1 MSGCRIGHTDT
12 PTTEQRNTKFRPYL
26 CPPKTETPMAT
37 ETTSTGKYWLY
48 FLISLVLT
56 IIALMFFNQWFWVF
70 LPFTLTF
77 LVMALD
83 YM

>member
-1 MSGCRIGHTDT
+1 
-12 PTTEQRNTKFRPYL
+12 
-26 CPPKTETPMAT
+26 MAT
-37 ETTSTGKYWLY
+37 DSKKDTRKYWLY
-48 FLISLVLT
+48 FLVSLGLT
-56 IIALMFFNQWFWVF
+56 FAGLMFFNQWFWVF

>member
-1 MSGCRIGHTDT
+1 MAS
-12 PTTEQRNTKFRPYL
+12 TTADRRKF
-26 CPPKTETPMAT
+26 
-37 ETTSTGKYWLY
+37 WLY
-48 FLISLVLT
+48 FLVFALLT
-56 IIALMFFNQWFWVF
+56 VIALMFFNQWFWVF

>member
-1 MSGCRIGHTDT
+1 MATGTTTDT
-12 PTTEQRNTKFRPYL
+12 R
-26 CPPKTETPMAT
+26 
-37 ETTSTGKYWLY
+37 KYWLY
-48 FLISLVLT
+48 FVIALVLT